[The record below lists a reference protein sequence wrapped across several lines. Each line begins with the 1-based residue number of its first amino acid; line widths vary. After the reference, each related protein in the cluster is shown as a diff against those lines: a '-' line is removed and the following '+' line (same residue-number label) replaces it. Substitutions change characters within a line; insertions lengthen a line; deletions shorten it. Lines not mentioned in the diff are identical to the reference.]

1 MQFDEFLSVIDLLKD
16 TKKYEAKVA
25 ELKAREQAIQDSITQ
40 LNVVGDINKA
50 QSKANAAVLKAEDM
64 LSAASKQADQ
74 IIAAAQVVFDKR
86 HTDLKEREMVA
97 EQAISDYHAI
107 KSQLASREEVF
118 RSKEKA
124 VESLREILQKQ
135 QDEFTAKHAE
145 VDERLAKLRQV
156 MG

>member
-50 QSKANAAVLKAEDM
+50 QTKANAAVLKAEET

-86 HTDLKEREMVA
+86 HAELKEREMVA
-97 EQAISDYHAI
+97 EQAITDYNAI

-124 VESLREILQKQ
+124 VEALREILQKQ
-135 QDEFTAKHAE
+135 QDEFTVKQAE
-145 VDERLAKLRQV
+145 VDERLTKLRQV

>member
-50 QSKANAAVLKAEDM
+50 QTKANAAVLKAEET

-86 HTDLKEREMVA
+86 HAELKEREMVA
-97 EQAISDYHAI
+97 EQAITDYNTI

-124 VESLREILQKQ
+124 VEALREILQKQ
-135 QDEFTAKHAE
+135 QDEFTVKQAE
-145 VDERLAKLRQV
+145 VDERLTKLRQV